1 MIYAG
6 ILAGGVGS
14 RMGITGMPK
23 QFLSVGGKP
32 IIIHTIEKF
41 LMCSRIDHI
50 YVAVVRD
57 YVSHMKDILRKAV
70 GETDRVTVIE
80 GGADRNGS
88 IVNVISEIRKTDSSE
103 DSILITHDAV
113 RPFIS
118 ARIIDENI
126 DAAIEYGATD
136 TVIPATDTIIRS
148 AGGEVIDDIPV
159 RSELY
164 NGQTPQS
171 FRIAWFEHDFGALSD
186 EQKAILTDACKI
198 FTLAGR
204 KVRLVNGDTYNMK
217 ITTPFDLR
225 LAEAIVAEE
234 LCHD

>member
-6 ILAGGVGS
+6 ILAGGVGN
-14 RMGITGMPK
+14 RMGVTSMPK
-23 QFLSVGGKP
+23 QFLSVGGVP
-32 IIIHTIEKF
+32 IIIHTIQKF

-50 YVAVVRD
+50 YVAVVKD
-57 YVSHMKDILRKAV
+57 YVSHMNDILRKAI
-70 GETDRVTVIE
+70 GDTDRVTVIE

-88 IVNVISEIRKTDSSE
+88 IVNVISEIRKTDSSD

-118 ARIIDENI
+118 ARIIEENI
-126 DAAIEYGATD
+126 DAALKYGATD

-148 AGGEVIDDIPV
+148 ANGEKLDDIPV
-159 RSELY
+159 RDELY
-164 NGQTPQS
+164 NGQTPQT
-171 FRIAWFEHDFGALSD
+171 FRINWFEEDYGALD
-186 EQKAILTDACKI
+186 DAQKAILTDACKI

-204 KVRLVNGDTYNMK
+204 YVRMVKGDSYNMK

-234 LCHD
+234 FCHD